1 MFQGPLHRWLVGPY
15 RGLSGGPG
23 AGGNPL
29 GQFIGDSAP
38 SVKDKV
44 SEIVI
49 NQRADFYLLSKE
61 AERGQVSGI

>member
-38 SVKDKV
+38 FVKDRV
-44 SEIVI
+44 SEIMI
-49 NQRADFYLLSKE
+49 KE
-61 AERGQVSGI
+61 S